1 MENSILFTT
10 SIIKAFYIGAVVIGN
25 LIFYLLLFGF
35 IIFPLGIFFVTR
47 YFKKK
52 IVLNHDSLS
61 GKISF
66 LEEQNR
72 ILLKEQNARS
82 SEITA
87 LKEQLKEVENKLNQ
101 WFTEKAELEQEIQFL
116 KDQMQ
121 KSPKNDDI
129 IIEYYMNE
137 KSGD

>member
-1 MENSILFTT
+1 MENSIFYTT
-10 SIIKAFYIGAVVIGN
+10 SIIPAFYNGEIIIGN

-72 ILLKEQNARS
+72 ILLKEQNALS
-82 SEITA
+82 LEITA

-116 KDQMQ
+116 KGQMQ
-121 KSPKNDDI
+121 KFPKNDDI

>member
-1 MENSILFTT
+1 MENSIICTT
-10 SIIKAFYIGAVVIGN
+10 SLIPALYIGTVVIGN
-25 LIFYLLLFGF
+25 FIFYVLLLGFLIF
-35 IIFPLGIFFVTR
+35 PVGIFFVTR

-52 IVLNHDSLS
+52 IAYNHDTLS

-66 LEEQNR
+66 LGEQNR

-82 SEITA
+82 SEIIA
-87 LKEQLKEVENKLNQ
+87 LKEQFKEAENKLDK

-121 KSPKNDDI
+121 KSTKNDDI